1 MASVRVK
8 IYGQAGGMD
17 SIGPK
22 GPKAPK
28 TWDGLSGLLDFSSV
42 MVMRGVSGMPETTAK
57 VTAATRMTDAL
68 SGLLGASPV
77 REGPA
82 GLKGRGVFA
91 TRAVRRGEVCTAY
104 PCDMLNV
111 TDGGGARMMGL
122 TKVDG
127 SAPAGE
133 GDVSRLLKYAQFLR
147 RDESGRMWELIGDP
161 SRPFR
166 AGACGHLINDPHPD
180 ARTIQKA
187 TDGCSE
193 AYGREMIKYLSSV
206 TGRANCVMKPHRS
219 GMCVLVVAARDIA
232 DGEELLA
239 PYGYGNWSDAAD
251 PERML
256 AEFTRTR
263 TAKQAKAMRAVM
275 APYVALSD

>member
-1 MASVRVK
+1 
-8 IYGQAGGMD
+8 
-17 SIGPK
+17 
-22 GPKAPK
+22 
-28 TWDGLSGLLDFSSV
+28 
-42 MVMRGVSGMPETTAK
+42 MPATSAK
-57 VTAATRMTDAL
+57 VSAATRMADAL

-82 GLKGRGVFA
+82 GLKGRGVFV
-91 TRAVRRGEVCTAY
+91 TRAMKRGEVCTAY

-111 TDGGGARMMGL
+111 ADEGGSRLLGL
-122 TKVDG
+122 TRVDG

-133 GDVSRLLKYAQFLR
+133 GEVSRLLKYAQFLQR
-147 RDESGRMWELIGDP
+147 EKSGRVWELIGDP

-166 AGACGHLINDPHPD
+166 TGACGHLINDPHPD
-180 ARTIQKA
+180 ARTIQKS
-187 TDGCSE
+187 DGRSDV
-193 AYGREMIKYLSSV
+193 YGREMIKYVSSV

-219 GMCVLVVAARDIA
+219 GLCVLVVAARDIA

-239 PYGYGNWSDAAD
+239 PYGYEYWSDVTD

-263 TAKQAKAMRAVM
+263 TAKQAKALMAVM
-275 APYVALSD
+275 VPYVALSEV

>member
-1 MASVRVK
+1 
-8 IYGQAGGMD
+8 
-17 SIGPK
+17 
-22 GPKAPK
+22 
-28 TWDGLSGLLDFSSV
+28 
-42 MVMRGVSGMPETTAK
+42 MPETTAK
-57 VTAATRMTDAL
+57 VSAATRMTDAL

-82 GLKGRGVFA
+82 GLMGRGVFA

-111 TDGGGARMMGL
+111 TDGGGARMLGL
-122 TKVDG
+122 TRVDG

-133 GDVSRLLKYAQFLR
+133 GDVSRLMKYAQFLR
-147 RDESGRMWELIGDP
+147 RDESGVWELIGDP

-187 TDGCSE
+187 TDGRSDV
-193 AYGREMIKYLSSV
+193 YGREMIQYMTSV
-206 TGRANCVMKPHRS
+206 TRRANCVMKPHRS
-219 GMCVLVVAARDIA
+219 GLCVLVVAARDIA

-239 PYGYGNWSDAAD
+239 PYGYEYWSDAAD

-263 TAKQAKAMRAVM
+263 TAKQAKAMRAY
-275 APYVALSD
+275 AALFNV